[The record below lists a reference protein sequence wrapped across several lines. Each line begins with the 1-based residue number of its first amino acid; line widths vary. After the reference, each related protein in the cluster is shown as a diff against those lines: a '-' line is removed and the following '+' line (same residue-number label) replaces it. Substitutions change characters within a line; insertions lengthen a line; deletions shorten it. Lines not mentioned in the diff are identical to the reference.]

1 MVGVS
6 NFHTIIMADLVRVK
20 EKFQV
25 TIPVELRRRLAV
37 HEGDYLEATIMGD
50 GIVLRP
56 QSLVNTSARRSMTI
70 LDFLSEPVAGG
81 RTREEIDAALNAD
94 RDSWDK

>member
-1 MVGVS
+1 
-6 NFHTIIMADLVRVK
+6 MADLVRIR

-37 HEGDYLEATIMGD
+37 REGDYLEATIAGD
-50 GIVLRP
+50 GIVFRP
-56 QSLVNTSARRSMTI
+56 QSLVNASAKRPTTI

-81 RTREEIDAALNAD
+81 RTREEINAVLNAD
-94 RDSWDK
+94 RDSWEK

>member
-1 MVGVS
+1 
-6 NFHTIIMADLVRVK
+6 MADLVRVK

-50 GIVLRP
+50 GIVFRP
-56 QSLVNTSARRSMTI
+56 QSLVNTSARRPMTI

-81 RTREEIDAALNAD
+81 KTREEIDASLNAD

>member
-50 GIVLRP
+50 GIVFRP
-56 QSLVNTSARRSMTI
+56 KSLVSTSAKRPMTI
-70 LDFLSEPVAGG
+70 LDFLSEPIEGG
-81 RTREEIDAALNAD
+81 RTRVEIDAALKAD